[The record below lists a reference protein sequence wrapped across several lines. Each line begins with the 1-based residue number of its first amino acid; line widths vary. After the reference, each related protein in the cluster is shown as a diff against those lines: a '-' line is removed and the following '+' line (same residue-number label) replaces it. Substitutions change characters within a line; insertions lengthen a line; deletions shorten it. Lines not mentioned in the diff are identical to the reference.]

1 MNAMLVLT
9 RKLGEKIHIGANI
22 TLTVVEVKGN
32 KVRLG
37 IDAPDKLP
45 IYREELYNLLD
56 KIGVERTES
65 TSRQLATAF

>member
-1 MNAMLVLT
+1 MLVLT